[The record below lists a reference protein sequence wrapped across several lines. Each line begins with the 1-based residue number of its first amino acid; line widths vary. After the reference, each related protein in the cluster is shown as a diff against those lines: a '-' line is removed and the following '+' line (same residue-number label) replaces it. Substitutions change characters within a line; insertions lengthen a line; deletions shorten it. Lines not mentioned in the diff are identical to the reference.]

1 MLTPARPHSRIQIAR
16 ADSAVLRAL
25 EQVFAAQYGRTIIG
39 RRNRLIA
46 RAIRT
51 LAYYAVWPRQHDH
64 EPPDGMETL
73 LAVSIVTHLYPP
85 PQEQDE

>member
-1 MLTPARPHSRIQIAR
+1 MLTPTRPHKRITIAR
-16 ADSAVLRAL
+16 ADSEVLCAL
-25 EQVFAAQYGRTIIG
+25 ESVFAAQGDHTPLE
-39 RRNRLIA
+39 RRNSLIA

-51 LAYYAVWPRQHDH
+51 LAYYAVWPRQFDH

-85 PQEQDE
+85 PEGK